1 MKLWTACRLVQV
13 TLSTCSKSAKIMHT
27 NYSKSNVHRLTSL
40 LHEAILSLEFVFK
53 NELHIFVTLGE
64 IVGTDED
71 GKQIK
76 TEALSLKWYLL
87 YSKCAQYFVQVKV
100 SSYISNG
107 MKNYH
112 SFILFWLQNA
122 TKNCCLK
129 WDWNTH
135 LPIVQWAGAKL
146 GGVEYSYIYVLPD

>member
-1 MKLWTACRLVQV
+1 MKLRTACRLVQV
-13 TLSTCSKSAKIMHT
+13 ILSTCSKSAKVMHT

-53 NELHIFVTLGE
+53 NELHILVTLGE

-76 TEALSLKWYLL
+76 TDALSLKWYLL

-112 SFILFWLQNA
+112 SFILF
-122 TKNCCLK
+122 
-129 WDWNTH
+129 
-135 LPIVQWAGAKL
+135 
-146 GGVEYSYIYVLPD
+146 